1 MSIDEL
7 RDYGLV
13 EMTDP
18 EIANFLA
25 SQRVG
30 VLALPEADAPYL
42 FPISYGFDGEDSL
55 YFTYV
60 SGSSSRKQRA
70 TDAAETASFLVFAV
84 DTMYSWES
92 VLLTGRLEPVSESA
106 WDEVEALLADVWTP
120 ELFESASLSGDVEL
134 YEFRIED
141 RSGVK
146 HQGLPPGLE
155 PRGT

>member
-7 RDYGLV
+7 RAYGLT

-30 VLALPEADAPYL
+30 VLALPEEGAPYL
-42 FPISYGFDGEDSL
+42 FPISYGFDGDDSL
-55 YFTYV
+55 YFTYL
-60 SGSSSRKQRA
+60 SGSSSRKRQA
-70 TDAAETASFLVFAV
+70 TDVAETASFLVFAV

-92 VLLTGRLEPVSESA
+92 VLLTGRLERGSESA
-106 WDEVEALLADVWTP
+106 WDDVEALLADVWRP
-120 ELFESASLSGDVEL
+120 DLFESASLSGDVEL

-155 PRGT
+155 PSET